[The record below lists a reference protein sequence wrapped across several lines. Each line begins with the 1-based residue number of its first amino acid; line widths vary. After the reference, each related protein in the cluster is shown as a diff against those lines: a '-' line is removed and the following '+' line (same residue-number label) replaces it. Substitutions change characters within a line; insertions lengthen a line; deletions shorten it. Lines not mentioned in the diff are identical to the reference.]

1 VKVLQI
7 SKFYPPVRGG
17 IESAT
22 RELTEGLVRN
32 GVPTDVLCAGRSWTT
47 ERSRLPTG
55 CEVVRVAKWGSLLST
70 SMAPALI
77 RHLKRMAPGS
87 DVLHAHMPDPMSAL
101 ALWITRPNARIVLHW
116 HSDVIRQRHAMRLY
130 RPLQT
135 WLLRRADAIIATSQ
149 AYLEASEPLRPWKH
163 KVRIIPIGVADRHA
177 GTDNATIATIR
188 QRFAGKRIVFALGRM
203 AHYKGFDLLVDA
215 ASLLPPDITVL
226 IGGTGDLQGHLAE
239 KVAQLG
245 LEGKVQL
252 LGNIADPELPSYFAA
267 CDVFCLPSTGRAEAF
282 GIAMVEAMM
291 MGKPVVAADIP
302 GSGVPWINVDGVTGL
317 NVPVR
322 QPPAL
327 AGALLLLLSNPALLQ
342 RMGLA
347 ARQRYLDE
355 FTAERMTQRTIDL
368 YRQSL
373 QGPLG

>member
-1 VKVLQI
+1 MKVLQI

-77 RHLKRMAPGS
+77 RHLQRMAPGS

-116 HSDVIRQRHAMRLY
+116 HSDVIRQRHAMKLY

-135 WLLRRADAIIATSQ
+135 WLLRRSDAIIATSQ
-149 AYLEASEPLRPWKH
+149 AYLEASEPLQPWKH
-163 KVRIIPIGVADRHA
+163 KVRIIPIGVADRH
-177 GTDNATIATIR
+177 GSTEGATIAAIR
-188 QRFAGKRIVFALGRM
+188 QRFVGRRIVFALGRM

-252 LGNIADPELPSYFAA
+252 LGNIADPELPSYYAA

-317 NVPVR
+317 TVPVR